1 MGFDWSPMAAAGVRT
16 AGDLLGVALSDSGPS
31 LGQQYRKALRHQ
43 KKLMRKGPSW
53 AAEGARRAGL
63 HPLAAIGMAPTG
75 GPSVSAGPNNA
86 KAKMAQRMG
95 QNIGRALDKQLT
107 ALQKEQARAN
117 IELTR
122 AQTKAMQSQIPGQ
135 FDPSAEHKKHA
146 GESAGMPSKANQ
158 LVRTVPS
165 EQEARD
171 PRNPS
176 FVAAKNASD
185 AWYRHGNFVSRFPSE
200 KFKESIED
208 QLFPQAKAAI
218 LNAIRAGKEMI
229 FWQDQHHYAMRN
241 YPYNENPGKG
251 LQWQYL
257 PGTGTFRRVPYGY
270 PTVLWG
276 KVPRYGHKTKKVFN
290 RLPRTG
296 R

>member
-1 MGFDWSPMAAAGVRT
+1 MQWSPIAAAGVRT

-31 LGQQYRKALRHQ
+31 LHDQYKKALKYQ
-43 KKLMRKGPSW
+43 KNIRKKGTVWS
-53 AAEGARRAGL
+53 AQGARKAGL
-63 HPLAAIGMAPTG
+63 HPLAALGMMPAG
-75 GPSVSAGPNNA
+75 GPSVQAGTNNA
-86 KAKMAQRMG
+86 KAKMASRMG

-107 ALQKEQARAN
+107 ALEKEQARAN
-117 IELTR
+117 IELTK
-122 AQTKAMQSQIPGQ
+122 AQTRAMESNIPGQ
-135 FDPSAEHKKHA
+135 FDPSADHKKRA
-146 GESAGMPSKANQ
+146 GESAGMPSKVSQ
-158 LVRTVPS
+158 LVKTVPS

-176 FVAAKNASD
+176 FVAAKNAAD

-218 LNAIRAGKEMI
+218 LNAIRSGKEML
-229 FWQDQHHYAMRN
+229 FWQEQHHYAMRN
-241 YPYNENPGKG
+241 YPYNEYPGKE

-257 PGTGTFRRVPYGY
+257 PGTGTFRRVPYGS